1 MAQRKSL
8 KNDACPMARA
18 LEIVGDQWSLL
29 IIRDA
34 FDGMKRFGEFQQSLG
49 MAKNILADRLKY
61 LVQEGVLELAPAS
74 DGSLYQEY
82 VLTQRGKGLFPVVVG
97 LRQWGEA
104 HLYAKGEPHS
114 VLVERDSGKPVAKI
128 ALRTR
133 DGQPLDPANT
143 FVKKLPAKATAAA
156 AEARAGSR

>member
-8 KNDACPMARA
+8 KNDACPMARS
-18 LEIVGDQWSLL
+18 LDIVGDQWSLL
-29 IIRDA
+29 VIRDA

-49 MAKNILADRLKY
+49 VARNILSDRLKH
-61 LVQEGVLELAPAS
+61 LVREGVLDLVPAS

-82 VLTQRGKGLFPVVVG
+82 VLTAKGRGLFPVVVG

-133 DGQPLDPANT
+133 DGQPLAPADT
-143 FVKKLPAKATAAA
+143 FVRKLPGKTAA
-156 AEARAGSR
+156 G

>member
-8 KNDACPMARA
+8 KNDACPMARS
-18 LEIVGDQWSLL
+18 LDIVGDQWSLL
-29 IIRDA
+29 VIRDA

-49 MAKNILADRLKY
+49 VARNILSDRLKH
-61 LVQEGVLELAPAS
+61 LVREGVLDLVPAS

-82 VLTQRGKGLFPVVVG
+82 VLTAKGRGLFPVVVG

-133 DGQPLDPANT
+133 DGQPLAPADT
-143 FVKKLPAKATAAA
+143 FVKKLPGKTAA
-156 AEARAGSR
+156 G